1 MCRPWE
7 EREGGERNRTGRL
20 VIRMRDRKGKGT
32 GRGDRLSSLCC
43 EHWRRGLLSL
53 QVPVCRMHQD
63 ETKWLCRAEPIW
75 GPSNEGE
82 RLASRARRSPCPRKI
97 SSYRLSVMIESLA
110 SWRGRSLL
118 GALRP
123 GGVIARA
130 STLPASKGMLTPLAT
145 RISG

>member
-97 SSYRLSVMIESLA
+97 SSYRLSMHEYLVENFV
-110 SWRGRSLL
+110 G
-118 GALRP
+118 GAQERP
-123 GGVIARA
+123 GKIATSSDQGKHRMY
-130 STLPASKGMLTPLAT
+130 LDC
-145 RISG
+145 